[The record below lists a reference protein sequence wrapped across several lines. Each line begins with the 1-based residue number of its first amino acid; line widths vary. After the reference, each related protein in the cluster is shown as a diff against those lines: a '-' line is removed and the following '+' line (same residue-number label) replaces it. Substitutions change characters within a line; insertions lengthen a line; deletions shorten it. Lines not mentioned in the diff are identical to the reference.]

1 MFVQLGTHVFKGLKA
16 AASWSESHGIKV
28 GRVPRVNT
36 KDGLQKT
43 GDELT
48 EINLNIRYESG
59 CCEAADEVAALKK
72 SMTTG
77 EVLPFIS
84 GQGDIIGNF
93 FITGMDVTNEAYS
106 PAGVL
111 ESVGVSIKLLEYPT
125 EKENTTIEK
134 KKDVPVGE
142 ALKSTVPPI
151 QQPIPLTV
159 SVTPGGEITTKLA
172 KAKAAV
178 NKIKAT
184 ITKMKKGITTVK
196 KGVWEVKKL
205 AEDAKQLYTNVKTKV
220 ETTKKIIQRAKELP
234 TSLSGAIKYAENLSN
249 LSNTA
254 DMSVLEMNVK
264 ELSDSADK
272 VGKHAAPVVSFTATR
287 EGGK

>member
-16 AASWSESHGIKV
+16 PASWSETHGIKV

-36 KDGLQKT
+36 KDALQKT

-48 EINLNIRYESG
+48 EINLNIRYESVF
-59 CCEAADEVAALKK
+59 CEPADEVAALKK

-205 AEDAKQLYTNVKTKV
+205 AEHAKQLYTNVKTKV